1 MNLAD
6 VEAAAERLRGR
17 IIKTPLLTS
26 TAIDE
31 HISKLVSP
39 SEGPAIDVK
48 ICFKA
53 EHLQLTG

>member
-1 MNLAD
+1 VSLAD
-6 VEAAAERLRGR
+6 VEKAAERLRGR

-39 SEGPAIDVK
+39 PEGPAIDVR